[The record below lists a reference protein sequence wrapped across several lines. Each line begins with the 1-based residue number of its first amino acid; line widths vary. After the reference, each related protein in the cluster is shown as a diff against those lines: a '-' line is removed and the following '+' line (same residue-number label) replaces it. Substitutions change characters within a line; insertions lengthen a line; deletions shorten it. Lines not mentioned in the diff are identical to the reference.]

1 MLWSLLGYS
10 IDQNSLM
17 MNPGILIYLSPTP
30 DNGLEHSLFNVAYAT
45 YVGFGIEKRNFKNE
59 VNELLQKIGGYTK
72 KRVALFLQL
81 NRPSLI
87 SL

>member
-1 MLWSLLGYS
+1 
-10 IDQNSLM
+10 M

-30 DNGLEHSLFNVAYAT
+30 DNGLEHSLFNAT

-59 VNELLQKIGGYTK
+59 VNELLQKIGGYTQK
-72 KRVALFLQL
+72 IVALFLQL